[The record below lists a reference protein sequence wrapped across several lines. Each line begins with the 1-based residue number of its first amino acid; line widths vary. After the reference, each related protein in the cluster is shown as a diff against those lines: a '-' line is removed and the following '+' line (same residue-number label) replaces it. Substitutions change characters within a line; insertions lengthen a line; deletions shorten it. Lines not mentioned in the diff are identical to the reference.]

1 MGISVSGFKRGD
13 IVILAEGVNGVY
25 GKYHV
30 CAKGGSMAV
39 LARCGTDGRFRYVLK
54 RCSGEGERLVG
65 AVSPHVLCES
75 VLWGG
80 VPGYVGDGD
89 LSVPYGKPV
98 DVVRVFPAGAR
109 READKFFEALVRVRE
124 LLAATGSVAHEGLTE
139 LSGDVERIV
148 SSVESDAVAGLEVIL
163 RNCEKLLDG
172 IGFFAVSEWEHLEEF
187 EGKVANE
194 VPGADTEYEH
204 LEGELIGVSPVGL
217 FVGDIVRLGACDGIE
232 YLQVVEVSAD
242 RFKMKNLTR
251 GGFDTLAVK
260 GTPFER
266 KNEEG
271 VEWYGYSIVLEG
283 PIVDE
288 YCHNFVVLP
297 TRDPELVGAFD
308 ALYSL
313 QGSLISKFG
322 WGIRDSLESFEEAE
336 QSEVAASAGVSPA
349 EARRTFMVGLLREIE
364 SLVNKARYSGST
376 WRLQHL
382 EREVSELIV
391 SRFEEEEKTV
401 RGRIDKLREALETV
415 VEINSQK

>member
-1 MGISVSGFKRGD
+1 MGISVADLNRGD
-13 IVILAEGVNGVY
+13 IVILSNGADGAY
-25 GKYHV
+25 GKYV
-30 CAKGGSMAV
+30 VNSVLGDSGAV
-39 LARCGTDGRFRYVLK
+39 LFEVGADGSFRYVLK
-54 RCSGEGERLVG
+54 PCQG
-65 AVSPHVLCES
+65 AGSPLVLCKS
-75 VLWGG
+75 MLWGSI
-80 VPGYVGDGD
+80 PNYRVGDP
-89 LSVPYGKPV
+89 LVSCEVPV
-98 DVVRVFPAGAR
+98 SIVRAFPEDA
-109 READKFFEALVRVRE
+109 EELADKYFDALVRVRE
-124 LLAATGSVAHEGLTE
+124 LLAATGSVAHEGLAE

-194 VPGADTEYEH
+194 VPGADTEYGN

-251 GGFDTLAVK
+251 GGFDTLTVK

-266 KNEEG
+266 ENEEG

-297 TRDPELVGAFD
+297 TRDPELVGEFD

-313 QGSLISKFG
+313 QDSLISKFG

-336 QSEVAASAGVSPA
+336 QGEAAANAGVSPA
-349 EARRTFMVGLLREIE
+349 EARRTFMVELLREIE
-364 SLVNKARYSGST
+364 SLVNKARYSGSM